1 MTNVEQLEL
10 RDKRADLL
18 METID
23 LAARGY
29 PEDCKRIDELDQEIE
44 AITRVLEGMDF

>member
-23 LAARGY
+23 LAARGFS
-29 PEDCKRIDELDQEIE
+29 EDYKQIDDLDKEIE
-44 AITRVLEGMDF
+44 AITRVLEGIN